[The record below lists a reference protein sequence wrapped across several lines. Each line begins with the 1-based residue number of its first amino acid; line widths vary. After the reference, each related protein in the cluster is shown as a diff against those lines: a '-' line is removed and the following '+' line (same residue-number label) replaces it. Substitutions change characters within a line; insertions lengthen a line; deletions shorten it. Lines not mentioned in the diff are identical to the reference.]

1 MAESKRFKLQLA
13 LFGRALSLLMNR
25 ATMYQADHPYF
36 RDALDSFFTTAD
48 ELIQDMSPLVFIM
61 AQERFFIDEE
71 PLDPRINV
79 NRLVTHFKKAG
90 IQSISFS
97 KGLRKNELRT
107 FMEVFTSLNKYPD
120 AEAMIKAI
128 DQKGLR
134 HVRVNHVYYQKV
146 TSDDE
151 VVSREAL
158 KKMTP
163 EMSSEAERKSKKMF
177 LDALL
182 ENVLSEELEKTLS
195 VQSLLK
201 NPAGVSKAMI
211 DNDLAAA
218 KGLSGGAGPGL
229 GEDIDPGPG
238 TATGG
243 PAAGAA
249 AGQGPGPGPGGS
261 AGPGPG
267 TATGGPAAGAAAGQ
281 GPGTGPGP
289 GGGAGPGPGTATG
302 GPAAGAPAGQGT
314 GAGPGPGG
322 GAGPG
327 PGTATGGPAAGAAAG
342 QGPGTGPGPGGGAGP
357 GTGTG
362 AGGPAA
368 GAAAG
373 QGPGTGPGPGGGAGP
388 GPGTGTGRPGT
399 ALAHQLDLISDE
411 IEKSMRGEGEAD
423 IQDLAMAVFQM
434 KTELIQGIESQ
445 KALGI
450 AYENEEAILEKA
462 NELTDKVFLQ
472 LIRDEYRSGK
482 TSTARMA
489 QILRRLIPDPDE
501 LKRLLPKIKTSL
513 ISEGMPLGEYLK
525 LIKELGRELQDV
537 GLARILQ
544 ESAEEVGVDGEE
556 LIEEIKKDPKQAA
569 ELLVLAAELRKG
581 DGDDQALTDI
591 LVEYVERLGSSMT
604 RDAALKDGGDN
615 EDHLRRVMTGVES
628 KLVKRL
634 REMDVQD
641 DVLSRIE
648 NKLNQRLESIVQ
660 DIKLD
665 YMRATGLGSAG
676 SKEVEELTVLQT
688 LERSVSERDE
698 LAEIL
703 KAVRVQVEAGAVDED
718 DFSQI
723 YAEID
728 KQKKLLEKM
737 EANREMPPGVLSAKN
752 LTLFIEKEIS
762 KAIRYDLPFSAVAF
776 SVVRARYLEKRPGIN
791 IPADELLE
799 KVLGRLARIV
809 RDTDVVGKL
818 RKNQMV
824 ALLPLTPLADAKL
837 ALRRTMKLLH
847 GEAFEMQGVPL
858 EVKVAG
864 SITPFQKGRT
874 PNTETFID
882 ALSKDLVEMTT
893 RVKNIHALL

>member
-1 MAESKRFKLQLA
+1 
-13 LFGRALSLLMNR
+13 
-25 ATMYQADHPYF
+25 
-36 RDALDSFFTTAD
+36 
-48 ELIQDMSPLVFIM
+48 
-61 AQERFFIDEE
+61 
-71 PLDPRINV
+71 
-79 NRLVTHFKKAG
+79 
-90 IQSISFS
+90 
-97 KGLRKNELRT
+97 
-107 FMEVFTSLNKYPD
+107 
-120 AEAMIKAI
+120 
-128 DQKGLR
+128 
-134 HVRVNHVYYQKV
+134 
-146 TSDDE
+146 
-151 VVSREAL
+151 
-158 KKMTP
+158 
-163 EMSSEAERKSKKMF
+163 
-177 LDALL
+177 
-182 ENVLSEELEKTLS
+182 
-195 VQSLLK
+195 
-201 NPAGVSKAMI
+201 
-211 DNDLAAA
+211 
-218 KGLSGGAGPGL
+218 
-229 GEDIDPGPG
+229 
-238 TATGG
+238 
-243 PAAGAA
+243 
-249 AGQGPGPGPGGS
+249 
-261 AGPGPG
+261 
-267 TATGGPAAGAAAGQ
+267 
-281 GPGTGPGP
+281 
-289 GGGAGPGPGTATG
+289 
-302 GPAAGAPAGQGT
+302 
-314 GAGPGPGG
+314 
-322 GAGPG
+322 
-327 PGTATGGPAAGAAAG
+327 
-342 QGPGTGPGPGGGAGP
+342 
-357 GTGTG
+357 
-362 AGGPAA
+362 
-368 GAAAG
+368 
-373 QGPGTGPGPGGGAGP
+373 
-388 GPGTGTGRPGT
+388 
-399 ALAHQLDLISDE
+399 
-411 IEKSMRGEGEAD
+411 MRGEGEAD

-482 TSTARMA
+482 TSTGRMA

-501 LKRLLPKIKTSL
+501 LKRLLPKIKTAL
-513 ISEGMPLGEYLK
+513 LSEGMPLGEYLK

-544 ESAEEVGVDGEE
+544 ESAEQVGVDGEE

-648 NKLNQRLESIVQ
+648 DKLNQRLESIVQ

-665 YMRATGLGSAG
+665 YMRSTGLGSSA
-676 SKEVEELTVLQT
+676 KEVEELTVLQT

-703 KAVRVQVEAGAVDED
+703 KAVRIQVEAGAVDED

-728 KQKKLLEKM
+728 RQKKLQEEM

-776 SVVRARYLEKRPGIN
+776 SVVQARYLEKRPGTK

-799 KVLGRLARIV
+799 KVLERLARIV